1 MNRIVVLAIAAVAV
15 VGGYAYWSS
24 TNSSTPAIAAA
35 QDASIDTSIVQEMS
49 MGNPD
54 AKVTVTEYA
63 SFTCPHCRSFH
74 ASVLKDIKR
83 DYIDTGLINFVYR
96 EVYFDKFG
104 LWGGIVA
111 RCGGPDR
118 YFGIAN
124 LLYEQQSDWIGDGE
138 PGAIAARLRTIGK
151 TAGLSD
157 AELNACFNDG
167 DKAKALVAVYQ
178 QNAEADGI
186 NTTPSFLING
196 EKFSNMNYADFSA
209 AIDAKLAE

>member
-1 MNRIVVLAIAAVAV
+1 
-15 VGGYAYWSS
+15 
-24 TNSSTPAIAAA
+24 
-35 QDASIDTSIVQEMS
+35 